1 MRSPWPFL
9 AVSRSADA
17 GGVAPATDPARL
29 QEVPIMNQ
37 RNLVPGLLLIGLG
50 IYLGI
55 VQLTGAGAEAIVAVI
70 GVAFVVSYALTRN
83 YGFLVPGAIMTGLGL
98 GILWETE
105 VSSGGGAVVIGLGV
119 GFLAIYVVD
128 AIVRRS
134 AALWWPLI
142 PGGILATIGALIETD
157 RTRLMEYTSLV
168 WPLALIAVGIT
179 LVIVQART
187 RQEGTDTTT
196 DGSTT
201 KGP

>member
-1 MRSPWPFL
+1 
-9 AVSRSADA
+9 
-17 GGVAPATDPARL
+17 
-29 QEVPIMNQ
+29 MNQ

-55 VQLTGAGAEAIVAVI
+55 VQLTGVGAEAIVAVI
-70 GVAFVVSYALTRN
+70 GVAFVVSYALTRT

-105 VSSGGGAVVIGLGV
+105 VSGGGGAVVIGLGV

-134 AALWWPLI
+134 EALWWPLI
-142 PGGILATIGALIETD
+142 PGGILAMIGVLIRTD
-157 RTRLMEYTSLV
+157 QTRLMEYTSLV

-187 RQEGTDTTT
+187 RQKGSDTTT
-196 DGSTT
+196 NGSAT